1 MKQRLVVKLF
11 KQSYT
16 LQRKR
21 VLLLVF
27 NKFLVYW
34 LLVSMATVKDMSWQQ
49 SLFLYFGV
57 KINPL

>member
-1 MKQRLVVKLF
+1 VVKLF

-27 NKFLVYW
+27 NKFWYIGY
-34 LLVSMATVKDMSWQQ
+34 VSMATVKDMSWQQ
-49 SLFLYFGV
+49 SEAA
-57 KINPL
+57 

>member
-1 MKQRLVVKLF
+1 VIKLF

-27 NKFLVYW
+27 NKFWYINW
-34 LLVSMATVKDMSWQQ
+34 LLVSMATLKDMSWQQ
-49 SLFLYFGV
+49 SEAA
-57 KINPL
+57 